1 MGANSDRAKVATSS
15 IVRLISVPSPK
26 GRDSSAPPCYI
37 TSTSMRGYKAWRNFR
52 EGPECELRLLGILPS
67 TRSLGPSL
75 ICPKICPLADAQG
88 GLGAVGCEVPILQ
101 GPVSPSHTD
110 RPSSFRRI
118 APVQHL

>member
-52 EGPECELRLLGILPS
+52 ESPERELRYNGVLRSSALPWC
-67 TRSLGPSL
+67 TGVFCAMAH
-75 ICPKICPLADAQG
+75 IHCPKTR
-88 GLGAVGCEVPILQ
+88 V
-101 GPVSPSHTD
+101 
-110 RPSSFRRI
+110 
-118 APVQHL
+118 

>member
-52 EGPECELRLLGILPS
+52 ESPKGEVRRILIPRTPVNKGIKKRKGGGLLLRANPHLPKLLRL
-67 TRSLGPSL
+67 R
-75 ICPKICPLADAQG
+75 
-88 GLGAVGCEVPILQ
+88 GLVF
-101 GPVSPSHTD
+101 D
-110 RPSSFRRI
+110 RE
-118 APVQHL
+118 